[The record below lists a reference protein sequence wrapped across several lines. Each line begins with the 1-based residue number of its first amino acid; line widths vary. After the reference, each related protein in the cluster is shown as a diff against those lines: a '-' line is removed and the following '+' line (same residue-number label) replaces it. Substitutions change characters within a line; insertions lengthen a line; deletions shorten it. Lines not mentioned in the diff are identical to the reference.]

1 MTRNLWTHEETM
13 LAFYVFCNIPF
24 KNSSKNN
31 PIVVEYA
38 RLLPGRTPSALNMK
52 IGNLGRYDLGLQ
64 AQGISGLR
72 SGGAMDETVWDE
84 FRADPEAFMLEC
96 HRIIARRKASLG
108 LPTSS
113 DDTALI
119 APDNG
124 GQENFQI
131 VRTRLG
137 QDFFRSTVCSAYAWH
152 CCATRLGGREIV
164 EACHIVPWADDKANR
179 LNPSN
184 GLCLSATMH
193 KAYDANLMAVT
204 PDGLIAISERL
215 LSQADSEQSLA
226 LLRGIDGTPISM
238 PEKFAPAQD
247 LLARHY
253 EQYLAA
259 N

>member
-1 MTRNLWTHEETM
+1 MTRNLWTREETM

-24 KNSSKNN
+24 KNSNKNH
-31 PIVVEYA
+31 PVVVEYA
-38 RLLPGRTPSALNMK
+38 RLLPDRTPSALNMK

-64 AQGISGLR
+64 AQGIGGLKR
-72 SGGAMDETVWDE
+72 GAKMDDTVWAE

-96 HRIIARRKASLG
+96 RRIIARRKASLG
-108 LPTSS
+108 LPTDS
-113 DDTALI
+113 DDEAIT
-119 APDNG
+119 APDG
-124 GQENFQI
+124 EGQENFQI

-137 QDFFRSTVCSAYAWH
+137 QDFFRSAVCSAYAWH

-164 EACHIVPWADDKANR
+164 EACHIVPWADDKTNR
-179 LNPSN
+179 LNPAN

-193 KAYDANLMAVT
+193 KAYDASLMAVT
-204 PDGLIAISERL
+204 PDGLIVISERML
-215 LSQADSEQSLA
+215 AEADGERSLA
-226 LLRGIDGTPISM
+226 LLRGINGTAISK